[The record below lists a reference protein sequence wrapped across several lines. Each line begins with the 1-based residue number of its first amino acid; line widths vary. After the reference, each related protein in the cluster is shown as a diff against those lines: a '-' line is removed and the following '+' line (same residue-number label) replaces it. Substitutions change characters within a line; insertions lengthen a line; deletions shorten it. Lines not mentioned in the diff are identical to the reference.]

1 MKKLFVYL
9 DDLLLLAGCA
19 CILIGLA
26 MWNIIVTWIAAGVML
41 IGFGVMVAKDKAK
54 HVVAE

>member
-1 MKKLFVYL
+1 MKKLTRNL

-26 MWNIIVTWIAAGVML
+26 MWSIIVTWIAAGVML
-41 IGFGVMVAKDKAK
+41 IGFGVMIAKEKAN
-54 HVVAE
+54 AAID

>member
-1 MKKLFVYL
+1 MKKLFVYF

-41 IGFGVMVAKDKAK
+41 IGFGVMVAKEKAN
-54 HVVAE
+54 AAID